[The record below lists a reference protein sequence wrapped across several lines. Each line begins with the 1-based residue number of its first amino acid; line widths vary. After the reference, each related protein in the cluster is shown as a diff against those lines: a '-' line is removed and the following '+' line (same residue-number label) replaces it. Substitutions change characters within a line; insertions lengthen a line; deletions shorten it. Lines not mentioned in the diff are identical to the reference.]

1 MDELVGQGPEALVRQ
16 GLKYRHSAHRRIV
29 RFAHSFPSVHTRIPS
44 NSTSGTLLTRTL
56 STEAA
61 HLLHKPICTPS
72 FSRWQLLPRWL
83 LRSQ

>member
-1 MDELVGQGPEALVRQ
+1 MDELVSQGPEALARQ

-29 RFAHSFPSVHTRIPS
+29 RLRAAFLQVYTRIPS
-44 NSTSGTLLTRTL
+44 NSTSGTLLTRNL
-56 STEAA
+56 PTEVA

-72 FSRWQLLPRWL
+72 FSRWRLSPRWL

>member
-1 MDELVGQGPEALVRQ
+1 MDKLVGQGPEALARQ
-16 GLKYRHSAHRRIV
+16 GLKYRHSSHCRIV
-29 RFAHSFPSVHTRIPS
+29 RFARSFPSVHPRIPS
-44 NSTSGTLLTRTL
+44 NSTSDTLLTRNL

-72 FSRWQLLPRWL
+72 FSRWRLSPRWP